1 MMDKI
6 FPNFMKTIN
15 TQIPKAQQTPSARN
29 REKTAQ
35 RGLMIK

>member
-15 TQIPKAQQTPSARN
+15 TQIRKAQQTPSARN
-29 REKTAQ
+29 RGKTAQ
-35 RGLMIK
+35 RDLIIK